1 MSTAESLLNHDF
13 DHYRMDQMKTIEANN
28 SGQIREQ
35 LAKFI
40 RDRLPAEQAGML
52 AGFTDHYFKNVIDED
67 LDQGMLEDLYGSLL
81 SQWNLALNYQPG
93 TSKIKVYNP
102 TIEEHG
108 WQSRHTVIEIIVEDM
123 PFLLQSVTME
133 INRHGFANHLVIHP
147 VFYVKRNDSGDLEG
161 ISGEPLE
168 GANIESVIHVEIDRQ
183 SEFSVLQEL
192 KENLSSILTD
202 VRAAVQDWKECLHKM
217 AANIQRL
224 KAMEDERQNDAI
236 DFLQWLHDNHFVFLG
251 YREYRVVTEKGQVGF
266 KVVPDSGLGI
276 LRDTI
281 AQLSENDVFPISND
295 AYERICDGKPL
306 TITKATSKS
315 TVHRP
320 VFMDYIGIKEY
331 GEKGEIVGEMR
342 FLGLYSSSAYSCN
355 LKQIPMVS
363 DKIDKLI
370 ARSGFQQSS
379 HDARALLFV
388 LQSLPRDELFQADES
403 ALFDCAM
410 GVLRL
415 KERQRVKV
423 FVRHDIYGYFVSVLV
438 FAPRE
443 RYHTA
448 SRKKI
453 QAILLKTFHSQ
464 SAEFSVQLSESILAR
479 IHFIIHSTEGCCIEY
494 DVKEIERKIVDALSE
509 WNDDLKIELHNFF
522 GEARGNEYLQAYR
535 KGFSAAYKED
545 FTPRT
550 ALLDLKNLGQLEQGG
565 ISPKGLLYSPLSA
578 SEEKYLRFKVYSCGE
593 QVSLSKSLPMLENMG
608 VTVGDEK
615 PYEIRKAGLSKSF
628 WMHDF
633 GLSYKDMRQ
642 LELEKVKPRFQESF
656 ERCWK
661 GHIENDGFNR
671 LIIEAGLNWR
681 QVNILRAFY
690 FFFRQLDITF
700 SQAYVEA
707 TLAKNPKIV
716 QLLVKLFYT
725 RFDPGLERNEAGA
738 KKLEEEIERA
748 VDQVS
753 SLDEDRILRRYLNLI
768 QATVRTNYFKSP
780 VDELQISYFSIKLN
794 SSRVIDIPSPVPAVE
809 IFVYSP
815 RVEGIHLRGGA
826 VARGGLRWSDRRE
839 DFRTEVLGLMKAQ
852 MTKNTVIVP
861 AGAKGGF
868 VVKRL
873 NEFQDKDSARQE
885 VIACYRILV
894 RGLLDLT
901 DNLQG
906 ANTVRPDKVVCYD
919 GNDPYLVI
927 AADKGTATFSD
938 YANEL
943 SSQYGFWLGDAFASG
958 GSAGYDHK
966 EMGITARGCWE
977 SVKHHFD
984 LLGVNIKTMPFTV
997 IGIGGMNGDVFGNGM
1012 LLSDNIKLIG
1022 AFDHESIFLD
1032 PDPDREISFNE
1043 RRRLFNVPKS
1053 SWNQYDRNLISK
1065 GGGVYLRSAKYIEIS
1080 EEVKELLDVDA
1091 DHLTPA
1097 RLIQALLC
1105 APVDLLW
1112 NGGIGTYVKAT
1123 DELNLTVGDR
1133 DNDAV
1138 RVNAGQLRS
1147 KCVGEGGNLGFT
1159 QAGRVEYAA
1168 SGGKINT
1175 DSIDNSAG
1183 VDCSDHEVNIKVL
1196 LDSMIQKGDLTGK
1209 QRNALLEQMT
1219 DQVAELVLRNNFQQ
1233 NRAITMM
1240 EIESGAELNMFERL
1254 ITMLESMGS
1263 LDREL
1268 ECIPALEDL
1277 DERRTEGAGL
1287 YRPEISVLMAYS
1299 KQFLKEDL
1307 LIEPEV
1313 LKQDLVRRELKEY
1326 FPSQLQDQFP
1336 EAIQKHRLGKEIAA
1350 NQLVNSLV
1358 NRLGMLFPFRLI
1370 DEMECT
1376 VGSIINAYNTV
1387 CEVFEIQAIWDSLE
1401 FHDGVLDSGLM
1412 DEMKLGV
1419 RKIIERAMYWFMQ
1432 KESNCTLNRD
1442 SVDLYSSGIEEL
1454 TAEISTLMPESI
1466 RRRVDMEIDR
1476 FIQGGVAADL
1486 AIRVAQLDALFH
1498 CLDVIDIQRRS
1509 GCTLKEAA
1517 SAFFNVIVKLDL
1529 FWVRQQVVS
1538 LPKVDIW
1545 ESMARRS
1552 MRDEFNKVVC
1562 LLVLDVLG
1570 QSGKNVDDKIKA
1582 WASSNQKAIAR
1593 YQALLKSIASETQ
1606 VDLEKI
1612 TVILEKLRSIR
1623 HEGL

>member
-1 MSTAESLLNHDF
+1 
-13 DHYRMDQMKTIEANN
+13 MKTSETNYA
-28 SGQIREQ
+28 GQIREQ

-52 AGFTDHYFKNVIDED
+52 TEFTNHYFKNVIDED
-67 LDQGMLEDLYGSLL
+67 LERVMLEDLYGSLL
-81 SQWNLALNYQPG
+81 SQWNLVLNYQPG
-93 TSKIKVYNP
+93 TSKIHVYNP

-108 WQSRHTVIEIIVEDM
+108 WKSRHTVIEIVVEDM
-123 PFLLQSVTME
+123 PFLLQSITME

-147 VFYVKRNDSGDLEG
+147 VFHVKRNPSGGLED
-161 ISGEPLE
+161 ISTEPLE
-168 GANIESVIHVEIDRQ
+168 GAIIESVIHVEIDRQ
-183 SEFSVLQEL
+183 SEFSVLHDL
-192 KENLSSILTD
+192 KQNLASVLTD
-202 VRAAVQDWKECLHKM
+202 VRAAVQDWKLCLEKM
-217 AANIQRL
+217 SSNINRL
-224 KAMEDERQNDAI
+224 KEMNDDDQNDAI
-236 DFLQWLHDNHFVFLG
+236 DFLQWLYDNHFVFLG
-251 YREYRVVTEKGQVGF
+251 YREYLVVKDKGQAGF
-266 KVVPDSGLGI
+266 KVVPGSGLGV

-281 AQLSENDVFPISND
+281 AQLPENEVVPISND
-295 AYERICDGKPL
+295 AYDRICDGKPL
-306 TITKATSKS
+306 TITKATSKA

-331 GEKGEIVGEMR
+331 GEKGEIVGEKR

-355 LKQIPMVS
+355 LKQIPMVR
-363 DKIDKLI
+363 DKIHKLV
-370 ARSGFQQSS
+370 ALSGFQPSS

-388 LQSLPRDELFQADES
+388 LQSLPRDELFQADENS
-403 ALFDCAM
+403 LFECAM

-443 RYHTA
+443 RYHTE

-494 DVKEIERKIVDALSE
+494 DVRDIEHQIVEALSE
-509 WNDDLKIELHNFF
+509 WNDDLKIELNNFF
-522 GEARGNEYLQAYR
+522 GEARGNEYVQAYR
-535 KGFSAAYKED
+535 KGFSAAYRED
-545 FTPRT
+545 FTART
-550 ALLDLKNLGQLEQGG
+550 ALLDLKTLDQLQECGV
-565 ISPKGLLYSPLSA
+565 SLKGLLYSPLSA
-578 SEEKYLRFKVYSCGE
+578 SEEKSLRFKVYSCGE

-608 VTVGDEK
+608 VTVTDEK
-615 PYEIRKAGLSKSF
+615 PYEIKKAGFSKSF

-633 GLSYKDMRQ
+633 GLSYQGMKRLD
-642 LELEKVKPRFQESF
+642 LEKIKPRFQESF

-661 GHIENDGFNR
+661 GQIENDGFNR

-690 FFFRQLDITF
+690 FYFRQLDITF

-707 TLAKNPKIV
+707 TLAENPKIV
-716 QLLVKLFYT
+716 QLMVNFFYCL
-725 RFDPGLERNEAGA
+725 FDPGSEPNEPKTKG
-738 KKLEEEIERA
+738 LQEEIEQA
-748 VDQVS
+748 IDQVS

-768 QATVRTNYFKSP
+768 QATVRTNYFKNP
-780 VDELQISYFSIKLN
+780 VDELKISYFAIKLN
-794 SSRVIDIPSPVPAVE
+794 SSLVIDIPSPVPYFE

-826 VARGGLRWSDRRE
+826 VARGGLRWSDRME

-861 AGAKGGF
+861 SGAKGGF
-868 VVKRL
+868 VAKRL
-873 NEFQDKDSARQE
+873 CEIQDKTSARDE
-885 VIACYRILV
+885 AIACYRILV

-901 DNLQG
+901 DNLKG
-906 ANTVRPDKVVCYD
+906 EDTVRPDGVVCHD

-943 SSQYGFWLGDAFASG
+943 SDQYGFWLGDAFASG

-966 EMGITARGCWE
+966 KMGITARGCWE
-977 SVKHHFD
+977 SVKHHFG
-984 LLGVNIKTMPFTV
+984 LLGVNIKTTPFSV

-1032 PDPDREISFNE
+1032 PEPDREISFNE
-1043 RRRLFNVPKS
+1043 RKRLFNVPKS
-1053 SWNQYDRNLISK
+1053 SWQHYDRNLISK
-1065 GGGVYLRSAKYIEIS
+1065 GGGIYLRSAKSIEIS
-1080 EEVKELLDVDA
+1080 EEVKAILDIEA

-1112 NGGIGTYVKAT
+1112 NGGIGTYVKAS
-1123 DELNLTVGDR
+1123 DELNLAVGDR
-1133 DNDAV
+1133 DNDSV
-1138 RVNAGQLRS
+1138 RVNGGQLRC

-1159 QAGRVEYAA
+1159 QAGRIEYAA

-1209 QRNALLEQMT
+1209 QRNTLLEEMT
-1219 DQVAELVLRNNFQQ
+1219 DQVAELVLRNNYQQ
-1233 NRAITMM
+1233 NRAISMM
-1240 EIESGAELNMFERL
+1240 EIESGVELNIFERL
-1254 ITMLESMGS
+1254 IIMLESKGS
-1263 LDREL
+1263 LDR
-1268 ECIPALEDL
+1268 ALEWIPTPEGL
-1277 DERRTEGAGL
+1277 DERRAEGKGL

-1299 KQFLKEDL
+1299 KQFFKESL
-1307 LIEPEV
+1307 LAGPEI
-1313 LKQDLVRRELKEY
+1313 LNQDLVERELKEY
-1326 FPSQLQDQFP
+1326 FPNQLQDRFP

-1350 NQLVNSLV
+1350 NQLVNSLI
-1358 NRLGMLFPFRLI
+1358 NRLGMLYPFRLI

-1376 VGSIINAYNTV
+1376 VGSIINAYKTV
-1387 CEVFEIQAIWDSLE
+1387 CEVFEIQGIWDTLE
-1401 FHDGVLDSGLM
+1401 IHDEVLDSDLM
-1412 DEMKLGV
+1412 YEIKLGV
-1419 RKIIERAMYWFMQ
+1419 RKIFERAMYWFLQ
-1432 KESNCTLNRD
+1432 KESNDTLTPNA
-1442 SVDLYSSGIEEL
+1442 VDLYSSGIKEL
-1454 TAEISTLMPESI
+1454 TAEISTLMPEPF
-1466 RRRVDMEIDR
+1466 RRQVDMEIDR

-1486 AIRVAQLDALFH
+1486 AIRIAHLDALFH

-1509 GCTLKEAA
+1509 GCTLQEAA

-1529 FWVRQQVVS
+1529 FWVRQQVLS

-1552 MRDEFNKVVC
+1552 MRDEYNKVVC
-1562 LLVLDVLG
+1562 LLVLDVLD
-1570 QSGKNVDDKIKA
+1570 QPGKNVDDKIKT
-1582 WASSNQKAIAR
+1582 WVSSNQKAIVR
-1593 YQALLKSIASETQ
+1593 YQGLLKSIASETQ
-1606 VDLEKI
+1606 INLEKI
-1612 TVILEKLRSIR
+1612 MVILEKLRSIR
-1623 HEGL
+1623 HEEF